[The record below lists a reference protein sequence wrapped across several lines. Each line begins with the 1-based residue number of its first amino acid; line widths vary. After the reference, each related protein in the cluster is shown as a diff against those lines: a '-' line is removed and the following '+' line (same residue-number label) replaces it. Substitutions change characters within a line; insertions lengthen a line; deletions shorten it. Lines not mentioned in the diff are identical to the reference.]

1 VFFVFSEFIGVVMDD
16 SNRGKEE
23 ENAMHKVGNRLG
35 THPMVEER
43 INVDEKSVNEQP
55 NVDVV
60 APEVIAVALNVYLRI
75 QFTTDRKFEQ
85 RNHMLS

>member
-1 VFFVFSEFIGVVMDD
+1 MDD

-43 INVDEKSVNEQP
+43 INVDEQP

-60 APEVIAVALNVYLRI
+60 VPEVIAVALNVYLRI